1 MEEHNYNQ
9 YVISAVR
16 QFAMKYQKD
25 AGCYDSYDSDQ
36 CPYSSSS
43 CYAYHDTGDD
53 FMGELCDYLQTTDP
67 AYLETKTIMKRL
79 TQEKLKTIERTG
91 KSSGLTLLFDSLR
104 CEAVTKNDFS
114 GLKMLLHHPLE
125 FPRVKEKG
133 IAASTGG
140 ETYVSVSAEVVQTS
154 PDTESIYSDKR
165 NCFFSHEKTLLHFDK
180 YSKPRCEIECEI
192 VHTVKN
198 CGCAWYYLPG
208 NHTACSSSQSDCV
221 HRTVESKPVLSCKK
235 GCLTSCDEIIY
246 DASVSSGKYP
256 IKDPN
261 DVEIL
266 ARVTKQNQEITLNGS
281 RWYVENFL
289 GVVHVYFKDDT
300 VTQYSRSL
308 RYSLIDLI
316 SSVGGSVGLCLGFSL
331 VSLVELAYFAFF
343 KQI

>member
-1 MEEHNYNQ
+1 MSEDTE
-9 YVISAVR
+9 
-16 QFAMKYQKD
+16 D
-25 AGCYDSYDSDQ
+25 
-36 CPYSSSS
+36 CPYESNG
-43 CYAYHDTGDD
+43 CYAYQDTEDK
-53 FMGELCDYLQTTDP
+53 FMHELCASLETVDP
-67 AYLETKTIMKRL
+67 ANLEVVVVNKSL
-79 TQEKLKTIERTG
+79 TQDKLKTIERTG
-91 KSSGLTLLFDSLR
+91 KSSGLTILFDSLR

-133 IAASTGG
+133 IAVSTGG

-154 PDTESIYSDKR
+154 SDTESISPDKR

-208 NHTACSSSQSDCV
+208 NHTACLSSQSDCV
-221 HRTVESKPVLSCKK
+221 HRTVVSKPVLSCKK
-235 GCLTSCDEIIY
+235 GCLPSCDEIIY
-246 DASVSSGKYP
+246 DASVSSGKFP

-266 ARVTKQNQEITLNGS
+266 ARVTERDQEATLNGAK
-281 RWYVENFL
+281 WYVEGFL

-300 VTQYSRSL
+300 VTKYSRSL
-308 RYSLIDLI
+308 RYTTIDLI
-316 SSVGGSVGLCLGFSL
+316 SSIGGSVGLCLGFSL
-331 VSLVELAYFAFF
+331 VSLVELAYFAFV
-343 KQI
+343 KQV